1 MKKYLVIG
9 NPIEHSLSPELHN
22 YWLKNNNIE
31 AIYEKKRLTE
41 DDLEKLII
49 QIKEKKINGINVTIP
64 FKKKIIPY
72 VDKLTL
78 EAQNTQSVNTIYL
91 ENDKVIGHNTDI
103 GGFKMSVERS
113 NFDLTNKK
121 VFEKLTM
128 KKYLVIGNPIDH
140 SLSPRLHNYWFKEN
154 NIDAAYEKKQIK
166 ENDIEGIISEM
177 RNGKIDGINVTV
189 PFKKSV
195 IPFLDELDNL
205 AKKTQS
211 VNTIYKDKNKV
222 IGTNTDILGFELS
235 LSSTKFLS
243 LKIKNEV
250 KGKKILILGAGGVT
264 SSIIFALEQ
273 MEASTIMLSNRTKEK
288 AENLKKLFPQLEL
301 VEWGN
306 IKNFDIIINATS
318 LGLKESDKIPIN
330 YDQIGSGKL
339 FYDVIYN
346 PSKTNFLLE
355 AEKRGHQIKNGKMM
369 FVYQAQ
375 EAFRLWTI
383 APNQWV
389 GLVPP
394 VNKKVLQLL
403 END

>member
-1 MKKYLVIG
+1 
-9 NPIEHSLSPELHN
+9 
-22 YWLKNNNIE
+22 
-31 AIYEKKRLTE
+31 
-41 DDLEKLII
+41 
-49 QIKEKKINGINVTIP
+49 
-64 FKKKIIPY
+64 
-72 VDKLTL
+72 
-78 EAQNTQSVNTIYL
+78 
-91 ENDKVIGHNTDI
+91 
-103 GGFKMSVERS
+103 
-113 NFDLTNKK
+113 
-121 VFEKLTM
+121 M

-154 NIDAAYEKKQIK
+154 NIDAVYEKKQVK

-177 RNGKIDGINVTV
+177 RNDKIDGINVTV

-211 VNTIYKDKNKV
+211 VNTIYKDKNKI
-222 IGTNTDILGFELS
+222 IGTNTDILGFEYS
-235 LSSTKFLS
+235 LSSTTFLP
-243 LKIKNEV
+243 LKIKTEV

-264 SSIIFALEQ
+264 SSIIFALEK

-301 VEWGN
+301 IKWRDV
-306 IKNFDIIINATS
+306 KNFDIIINATS

-330 YDQIGSGKL
+330 YDQIGPGKL

-346 PSKTNFLLE
+346 PRKTNFLLE

-375 EAFRLWTI
+375 EAFRRWTI
-383 APNQWV
+383 APNVWV

>member
-1 MKKYLVIG
+1 
-9 NPIEHSLSPELHN
+9 
-22 YWLKNNNIE
+22 
-31 AIYEKKRLTE
+31 
-41 DDLEKLII
+41 
-49 QIKEKKINGINVTIP
+49 
-64 FKKKIIPY
+64 
-72 VDKLTL
+72 
-78 EAQNTQSVNTIYL
+78 
-91 ENDKVIGHNTDI
+91 
-103 GGFKMSVERS
+103 
-113 NFDLTNKK
+113 
-121 VFEKLTM
+121 M

-154 NIDAAYEKKQIK
+154 NIDAVYEKKQVK
-166 ENDIEGIISEM
+166 EIDIEGIISEM

-211 VNTIYKDKNKV
+211 VNTIYKDKNKI

-235 LSSTKFLS
+235 LSSVKFLS

-264 SSIIFALEQ
+264 PSIIFALEK
-273 MEASTIMLSNRTKEK
+273 MEASIIMLSNRTKEK

-301 VEWGN
+301 IKWGDV
-306 IKNFDIIINATS
+306 KNFDIIINATS

-346 PSKTNFLLE
+346 PRKTNFLLE

-375 EAFRLWTI
+375 EAFRRWTI
-383 APNQWV
+383 APNVWM

>member
-9 NPIEHSLSPELHN
+9 NPIGHSLSP
-22 YWLKNNNIE
+22 K
-31 AIYEKKRLTE
+31 
-41 DDLEKLII
+41 
-49 QIKEKKINGINVTIP
+49 
-64 FKKKIIPY
+64 
-72 VDKLTL
+72 
-78 EAQNTQSVNTIYL
+78 
-91 ENDKVIGHNTDI
+91 
-103 GGFKMSVERS
+103 
-113 NFDLTNKK
+113 
-121 VFEKLTM
+121 
-128 KKYLVIGNPIDH
+128 
-140 SLSPRLHNYWFKEN
+140 LHNYWFKEN
-154 NIDAAYEKKQIK
+154 NIDAIYEKKQVK

-211 VNTIYKDKNKV
+211 VNTIYKDKNKI

-250 KGKKILILGAGGVT
+250 KGKKILVLGAGGVT

-301 VEWGN
+301 IKWGD
-306 IKNFDIIINATS
+306 IKNFDIIINTTS

-346 PSKTNFLLE
+346 PRKTNFLLE

-375 EAFRLWTI
+375 EAFRRWTI
-383 APNQWV
+383 TPNV
-389 GLVPP
+389 YAGLVPS
-394 VNKKVLQLL
+394 VNKKALQLL

>member
-1 MKKYLVIG
+1 
-9 NPIEHSLSPELHN
+9 
-22 YWLKNNNIE
+22 
-31 AIYEKKRLTE
+31 
-41 DDLEKLII
+41 
-49 QIKEKKINGINVTIP
+49 
-64 FKKKIIPY
+64 
-72 VDKLTL
+72 
-78 EAQNTQSVNTIYL
+78 
-91 ENDKVIGHNTDI
+91 
-103 GGFKMSVERS
+103 
-113 NFDLTNKK
+113 
-121 VFEKLTM
+121 M

-140 SLSPRLHNYWFKEN
+140 SLSPKLHSYWIKNN
-154 NIDAAYEKKQIK
+154 NIDAIYEKKQVK
-166 ENDIEGIISEM
+166 ENDIERIISEM
-177 RNGKIDGINVTV
+177 RNGTIDGINVTV

-211 VNTIYKDKNKV
+211 VNTIYKDKNKI
-222 IGTNTDILGFELS
+222 IGTNTDILGFEYS
-235 LSSTKFLS
+235 LSSTTFLS

-264 SSIIFALEQ
+264 SSIIFALEK

-301 VEWGN
+301 IKWGDV
-306 IKNFDIIINATS
+306 KNFDIIINATS

-346 PSKTNFLLE
+346 PRKTNFLLE
-355 AEKRGHQIKNGKMM
+355 AEKRGHQTENGKMM

-375 EAFRLWTI
+375 EAFRRWTI
-383 APNQWV
+383 APNAWAGV
-389 GLVPP
+389 IPP
-394 VNKKVLQLL
+394 VNKKVIQLL

>member
-1 MKKYLVIG
+1 
-9 NPIEHSLSPELHN
+9 
-22 YWLKNNNIE
+22 
-31 AIYEKKRLTE
+31 
-41 DDLEKLII
+41 
-49 QIKEKKINGINVTIP
+49 
-64 FKKKIIPY
+64 
-72 VDKLTL
+72 
-78 EAQNTQSVNTIYL
+78 
-91 ENDKVIGHNTDI
+91 
-103 GGFKMSVERS
+103 
-113 NFDLTNKK
+113 
-121 VFEKLTM
+121 M

-154 NIDAAYEKKQIK
+154 NIDAIYEKKQIK
-166 ENDIEGIISEM
+166 ESDIEGIISEM

-301 VEWGN
+301 IKWGD
-306 IKNFDIIINATS
+306 IKNFDIIINTTS

-375 EAFRLWTI
+375 EAFRRWTI
-383 APNQWV
+383 TPNV
-389 GLVPP
+389 YAGLVPS
-394 VNKKVLQLL
+394 VNKKALQLL

>member
-1 MKKYLVIG
+1 
-9 NPIEHSLSPELHN
+9 
-22 YWLKNNNIE
+22 
-31 AIYEKKRLTE
+31 
-41 DDLEKLII
+41 
-49 QIKEKKINGINVTIP
+49 
-64 FKKKIIPY
+64 
-72 VDKLTL
+72 
-78 EAQNTQSVNTIYL
+78 
-91 ENDKVIGHNTDI
+91 
-103 GGFKMSVERS
+103 
-113 NFDLTNKK
+113 
-121 VFEKLTM
+121 M

-154 NIDAAYEKKQIK
+154 NIDAIYEKKQIK
-166 ENDIEGIISEM
+166 ESDIEGIISEM

-235 LSSTKFLS
+235 LSSTKFLP
-243 LKIKNEV
+243 LKNKNEV

-306 IKNFDIIINATS
+306 IRNFDIIINATS

-330 YDQIGSGKL
+330 YDQMGSGKL

-375 EAFRLWTI
+375 EAFRRWTI
-383 APNQWV
+383 APNVWV
-389 GLVPP
+389 GLVPS